1 MDNVIREALVANGQ
15 AIFICP
21 DPQQDSLI
29 LIAGE
34 SEWLK
39 QLLPQAK
46 LNQAFTLEEQS
57 YFLKDFLI
65 DAKAIWCN
73 PVQGQLNSGF
83 WTETLDEHTSLHL
96 DAKAIK
102 TDTNNVLIL
111 TNQADTFTQKQKTL
125 QAARNILLANDQLQA
140 QYEHLHNK
148 LLSMINASH
157 SVNNLFTPVVSAVE
171 NASFGVII
179 FDADFNVIIEN
190 PAVFKTFEVTH
201 YARSSLTSPNQIMLK
216 LMRSQLPEFPR
227 LIETQASWTGEL
239 CWMKPPHT
247 LKWLKVGFYPVTS
260 EKHQLSNWL
269 FFVHDISREKY
280 LLQQNESLSQQDV
293 LTNLFNRSA
302 FWQYLENQVAEQTPF
317 FLLYI
322 DIAQFKQIN
331 EFYGHNE
338 GDHLLVEL
346 SRRLKNL
353 IAPTDFLARMGGDE
367 FAIVLNNIDTLE
379 KCKAF
384 SQKLF
389 SLTNQPFYTQDDES
403 YLIGLKVGAVSYPHD
418 SLKPE
423 DLLKFA
429 DLSAYSANK
438 KTRNAIQFYSQELKE
453 ASHRRIDLEQALK
466 YAIENDELLLNLQ
479 PILNLKTLKI
489 EKAEVLVRWNRPD
502 EGLVMP
508 SEFIEIA
515 EKTGLIVPLGKW
527 VFNKASEYLKQ
538 LERENI
544 QVKLS
549 INLSPIQVMDNSF
562 FEFIKSTIERQQVDP
577 KLLELEVTESSLIN
591 DYNEVFNLLNSA
603 RGLGLSVSVDDFGTG
618 YSSLAYL
625 KRLPIDIL
633 KIDRSFVQDIATD
646 ANDKAIVMAVIAMAH
661 QLKLEVIA
669 EGVETQEQQ
678 SFLVK
683 NKCDSAQG
691 YLFSRPVEFTAFVKL
706 FEDQLQSSRA

>member
-1 MDNVIREALVANGQ
+1 MDNVISDALIANGQ

-21 DPQQDSLI
+21 DPQQDNLI
-29 LIAGE
+29 LVAGE
-34 SEWLK
+34 SDWLQ

-46 LNQAFTLEEQS
+46 LNHPFILEEQS
-57 YFLKDFLI
+57 YFLQDFLI
-65 DAKAIWCN
+65 DAKALWCN
-73 PVQGQLNSGF
+73 AAQSQLNSGF
-83 WTETLDEHTSLHL
+83 WTETLENHTSLHL

-102 TDTNNVLIL
+102 TGTNNVLIL
-111 TNQADTFTQKQKTL
+111 TNQADAFSQKQKTL
-125 QAARNILLANDQLQA
+125 QSARNILLANDQLQA

-148 LLSMINASH
+148 LLSMINTSH

-179 FDADFNVIIEN
+179 FDPEFNVIIEN

-201 YARSSLTSPNQIMLK
+201 FARSTLTSPSQIMLK

-227 LIETQASWTGEL
+227 LLETSASWNGEL

-247 LKWLKVGFYPVTS
+247 LKWLKVGFYPVTT
-260 EKHQLSNWL
+260 EKQTLSNWL

-293 LTNLFNRSA
+293 LTGLFNRSA

-322 DIAQFKQIN
+322 DIVQFKQIN
-331 EFYGHNE
+331 EFYGHSE
-338 GDHLLVEL
+338 GDQLLIEL
-346 SRRLKNL
+346 CRRLKNL

-367 FAIVLNNIDTLE
+367 FAIVLNNIGSFE

-389 SLTNQPFYTQDDES
+389 LLTNQPFYTQEDES

-429 DLSAYSANK
+429 DLSAYSANN

-453 ASHRRIDLEQALK
+453 ASQRRIDLEQALK
-466 YAIENDELLLNLQ
+466 HAIENNELLLNLQ

-489 EKAEVLVRWNRPD
+489 EKAEVLVRWNRPG
-502 EGLVMP
+502 EGVVMP

-527 VFNKASEYLKQ
+527 VFKKAAEYLKQ
-538 LERENI
+538 LERQNI
-544 QVKLS
+544 HIKLS
-549 INLSPIQVMDNSF
+549 INLSPMQIMDSSF
-562 FEFIKSTIERQQVDP
+562 FEFIKSTIEHQQVNP

-646 ANDKAIVMAVIAMAH
+646 VNDKAIVMAVIAMAH
-661 QLKLEVIA
+661 QLKLKVIA
-669 EGVETQEQQ
+669 EGVETLEQQ
-678 SFLVK
+678 SFLVD
-683 NKCDSAQG
+683 NECDSAQG
-691 YLFSRPVEFTAFVKL
+691 YLFSRPILFTDFVKL
-706 FEDQLQSSRA
+706 LSDQLQSS

>member
-1 MDNVIREALVANGQ
+1 MDNVISDALIANGQ

-21 DPQQDSLI
+21 DPQQASLV
-29 LIAGE
+29 LVAGE
-34 SEWLK
+34 SDWLQ

-46 LNQAFTLEEQS
+46 LNQAFNLEEQS
-57 YFLKDFLI
+57 YFLQDFLI
-65 DAKAIWCN
+65 DAKALWGN
-73 PVQGQLNSGF
+73 SVSGQLNSGF
-83 WTETLDEHTSLHL
+83 WTEALDNHISLHL

-111 TNQADTFTQKQKTL
+111 TNQADAYSQKQKTL

-148 LLSMINASH
+148 LLSMINTSH

-179 FDADFNVIIEN
+179 FDAEFNVIIEN

-201 YARSSLTSPNQIMLK
+201 FARSTLTSPSQIMLK
-216 LMRSQLPEFPR
+216 LMRSQLPEFSR
-227 LIETQASWTGEL
+227 LIETSASWNGEL

-247 LKWLKVGFYPVTS
+247 LKWLKVGFYPVRTD
-260 EKHQLSNWL
+260 KQTLSNWL

-293 LTNLFNRSA
+293 LTSLFNRSA
-302 FWQYLENQVAEQTPF
+302 FWQYLENQVAEEIPF

-338 GDHLLVEL
+338 GDQLLIEL
-346 SRRLKNL
+346 SRRLSNL

-367 FAIVLNNIDTLE
+367 FAIVLNNIDSLE

-389 SLTNQPFYTQDDES
+389 SLTNQPFYTQEDES

-418 SLKPE
+418 SLQPE

-466 YAIENDELLLNLQ
+466 LAIENDELLLNLQ

-502 EGLVMP
+502 EGIVMP
-508 SEFIEIA
+508 SEFIAIA

-527 VFNKASEYLKQ
+527 VFNKAAEYLKQ
-538 LERENI
+538 LERSDI
-544 QVKLS
+544 QIKLS
-549 INLSPIQVMDNSF
+549 INLSPMQVMDSSF

-577 KLLELEVTESSLIN
+577 TLLELEVTESSLIN

-661 QLKLEVIA
+661 QLKLKVIA

-678 SFLVK
+678 RFLVD
-683 NKCDSAQG
+683 NECDSAQG
-691 YLFSRPVEFTAFVKL
+691 YLFSRPILFADFVKL
-706 FEDQLQSSRA
+706 ISSQWQSS

>member
-1 MDNVIREALVANGQ
+1 MDNVISDALIANGQ

-21 DPQQDSLI
+21 DPQQASLV
-29 LIAGE
+29 LVAGE
-34 SEWLK
+34 SDWLQ

-46 LNQAFTLEEQS
+46 LNQAFNLEEQS
-57 YFLKDFLI
+57 YFLQDFLI
-65 DAKAIWCN
+65 DAKALWGN
-73 PVQGQLNSGF
+73 SVPGQLNSGF
-83 WTETLDEHTSLHL
+83 WTEALDNHISLHL

-111 TNQADTFTQKQKTL
+111 TNQADAYSQKQKTL

-148 LLSMINASH
+148 LLSMINTSH

-179 FDADFNVIIEN
+179 FDAEFNVIIEN

-201 YARSSLTSPNQIMLK
+201 FARSTLTSPSQIMLK
-216 LMRSQLPEFPR
+216 LMRSQLPEFSR
-227 LIETQASWTGEL
+227 LIETSASWNGEL

-247 LKWLKVGFYPVTS
+247 LKWLKVGFYPVRTD
-260 EKHQLSNWL
+260 KQTLSNWL

-293 LTNLFNRSA
+293 LTSLFNRSA
-302 FWQYLENQVAEQTPF
+302 FWQYLENQVAEEIPF

-338 GDHLLVEL
+338 GDQLLIEL
-346 SRRLKNL
+346 SRRLSNL

-367 FAIVLNNIDTLE
+367 FAIVLNNIDSLE

-389 SLTNQPFYTQDDES
+389 SLTNQPFYTQEDES

-418 SLKPE
+418 SLQPE

-466 YAIENDELLLNLQ
+466 LAIENDELLLNLQ

-502 EGLVMP
+502 EGIVMP
-508 SEFIEIA
+508 SEFIAIA

-527 VFNKASEYLKQ
+527 VFNKAAEYLKQ
-538 LERENI
+538 LERSDI
-544 QVKLS
+544 QIKLS
-549 INLSPIQVMDNSF
+549 INLSPMQVMDSSF

-577 KLLELEVTESSLIN
+577 TLLELEVTESSLIN

-661 QLKLEVIA
+661 QLKLKVIA

-678 SFLVK
+678 RFLVD
-683 NKCDSAQG
+683 NECDSAQG
-691 YLFSRPVEFTAFVKL
+691 YLFSRPILFADFVKL
-706 FEDQLQSSRA
+706 ISSQWQSS